1 MKDMTSKKGI
11 NGKWTMI
18 AILIAIIVGSV
29 ALDQVTKYLAVLYL
43 QPEGLA
49 GSVHLWEGVFHFTY
63 VRNYGAAW
71 GMLENHRWVFMSFS
85 TIAIIG
91 ISVYLFGFSKDT
103 NWVKISLAMIVG
115 GGVGN
120 MIDRVW
126 LGYVID
132 FLDFTLI
139 DFPVFNV
146 ADSFVSVGAVMLMGY
161 LIRDFIR
168 ELKTSKT
175 QEDGKDASDDVGEP

>member
-1 MKDMTSKKGI
+1 
-11 NGKWTMI
+11 MI
-18 AILIAIIVGSV
+18 WILIGIIVGSV
-29 ALDQVTKYLAVLYL
+29 ALDQLTKWLAVVFL
-43 QPEGLA
+43 QPEGAA
-49 GSVHLWEGVFHFTY
+49 GSFHLWENVLHLTY
-63 VRNYGAAW
+63 VKNEGAAF
-71 GMLENHRWVFMSFS
+71 GMLADHRWVFMVFS
-85 TIAIIG
+85 TVAIIG
-91 ISVYLFGFSKDT
+91 LSVYLFGFSKDT

-168 ELKTSKT
+168 ELKTSRT
-175 QEDGKDASDDVGEP
+175 QEEGKDASDDVGEP